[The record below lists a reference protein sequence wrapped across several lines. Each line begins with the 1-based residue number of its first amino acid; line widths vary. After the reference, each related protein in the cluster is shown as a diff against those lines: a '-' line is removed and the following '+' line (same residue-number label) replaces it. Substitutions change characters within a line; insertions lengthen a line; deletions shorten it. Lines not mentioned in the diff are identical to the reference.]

1 MKSSVG
7 SPQLAMNCPVDL
19 AAMANGQNSDVALSF
34 PTTSTALSGPLF
46 ICARLADCTS
56 LLFAHFA
63 AAFATNEY
71 NSYFANVLLR
81 LQKPLLKALQ
91 TAAKLPGINV
101 VLPAHGVGLR
111 RPQDIATGV
120 KLYTD
125 WATQVPSAKST
136 FLYDCN
142 WFGTEKLAEAIAS
155 GAGKVGGVDV
165 KMFHARRTHITKVVT
180 ELVDTAAL
188 AVGSACLHNS
198 ILPDLTWDL
207 NSVRSLAICGKAVVE
222 KEIRAQLFGPTKVQ
236 EVAPPVM
243 ALWSPSDDDLA
254 KAEKLGMALGNA
266 ARTKAAAG
274 K

>member
-1 MKSSVG
+1 MRITVADRSESGLNLGKRDKR
-7 SPQLAMNCPVDL
+7 SPPRAWIRS
-19 AAMANGQNSDVALSF
+19 AA
-34 PTTSTALSGPLF
+34 
-46 ICARLADCTS
+46 
-56 LLFAHFA
+56 
-63 AAFATNEY
+63 
-71 NSYFANVLLR
+71 
-81 LQKPLLKALQ
+81 
-91 TAAKLPGINV
+91 
-101 VLPAHGVGLR
+101 
-111 RPQDIATGV
+111 PQDIATGV

-125 WATQVPSAKST
+125 WANQVSSAKVT
-136 FLYDCN
+136 VLYDCN

-198 ILPDLTWDL
+198 ILPDLACHL
-207 NSVRSLAICGKAVVE
+207 NYLRSLAIRGKAGGIFGTYGWTKDVVE

-243 ALWSPSDDDLA
+243 ALWSLNDDDLA
-254 KAEKLGMALGNA
+254 KAERLGMALGNA
-266 ARTKAAAG
+266 ASAKAAAG